1 MELIKLIE
9 HLRTISEVIENFN
22 PIEIKINNPKSGLM
36 DRWECNLIIRWD
48 LKIVN
53 QFANLG
59 YNFTN
64 EGGLVGEHDD
74 DEYFGFLIIIK

>member
-1 MELIKLIE
+1 MELIKLIY
-9 HLRTISEVIENFN
+9 HLQTISAVIKNFD
-22 PIEIKINNPKSGLM
+22 PIEIKINNPKHEI
-36 DRWECNLIIRWD
+36 DRWECKLEIRWD

-59 YNFTN
+59 YHFTN
-64 EGGLVGEHDD
+64 YEIGLVGEHDN